1 MGRHLLGGDV
11 EYAPR
16 FGFASSKTGLLDNT
30 RVRVVL
36 VAVVAILVFLF
47 VGHLC
52 LLFLLRFNLA
62 SLFFFLGTGSSF
74 VVAMPNF
81 LVLEPFRCMTA
92 VVF

>member
-1 MGRHLLGGDV
+1 M

-52 LLFLLRFNLA
+52 YEVQQTKLIALL
-62 SLFFFLGTGSSF
+62 SQSS
-74 VVAMPNF
+74 N
-81 LVLEPFRCMTA
+81 
-92 VVF
+92 

>member
-1 MGRHLLGGDV
+1 M

-52 LLFLLRFNLA
+52 LLSLLRFNVCDYLYY
-62 SLFFFLGTGSSF
+62 LFATVFQCLVGVFCGDNAFLLFCISQVSGVGIIS
-74 VVAMPNF
+74 V
-81 LVLEPFRCMTA
+81 
-92 VVF
+92 

>member
-16 FGFASSKTGLLDNT
+16 FGFASSKTGLLDHT
-30 RVRVVL
+30 GVRVVL

-52 LLFLLRFNLA
+52 RGEKYSRYNRVP
-62 SLFFFLGTGSSF
+62 SG
-74 VVAMPNF
+74 
-81 LVLEPFRCMTA
+81 E
-92 VVF
+92 